1 MAGEK
6 TTANDLLGDSL
17 FTQNQG
23 AQENKLKSRG
33 FKEQL
38 KGMLADKSSPEEVIK
53 YLKTLSPSGVELEFI
68 SLSAIDYRDKSLDV
82 EKSMNIHIQNMLECF
97 IGALKKQKDCDFVQA
112 CLNNFLKLHL
122 ELIQDD
128 EILSN
133 LLCEEL

>member
-68 SLSAIDYRDKSLDV
+68 SLSAIDYRDKS
-82 EKSMNIHIQNMLECF
+82 
-97 IGALKKQKDCDFVQA
+97 
-112 CLNNFLKLHL
+112 
-122 ELIQDD
+122 
-128 EILSN
+128 
-133 LLCEEL
+133 